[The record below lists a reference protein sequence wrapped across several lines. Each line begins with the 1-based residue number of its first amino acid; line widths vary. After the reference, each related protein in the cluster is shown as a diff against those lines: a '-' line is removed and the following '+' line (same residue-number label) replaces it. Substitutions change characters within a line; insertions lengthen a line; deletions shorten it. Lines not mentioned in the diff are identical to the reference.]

1 MVTFRLL
8 AACALV
14 ATATADFVG
23 HSHRSSHNQAARSGR
38 QEVEATE
45 AVQGGIDFSGCQED
59 PDTGLCCVEKE
70 ETVTSLEKEP
80 ILECTHK
87 NVEQCHYT
95 YVTQFTPSQ
104 EEVCEENFEKQCSI
118 TFKQQ
123 AYNETV
129 KKCYRPVEKV
139 CNGQGPEECRTV
151 YESSCSTKYVEK
163 QPGKFVGDTS
173 CEKLPIEICG
183 AGCTYEEGEQ
193 ECHDKV
199 IASLVDVPEEVCD
212 LNPQKTCRFITKLV
226 PKLKPE
232 HQCTIVPK
240 ETCTLKFTQPQQVD
254 KPLLTKWCLD
264 PTPAAPGESYDE
276 ENAQAPPIQIQSESQ
291 AQPSYEEPD
300 YDVPEYEPATPLD
313 TGYLSPGAARTG
325 RQFNR
330 QQFRQAPPPVSN
342 NRNNRNFGTPF

>member
-291 AQPSYEEPD
+291 AQPTYEEPD

-342 NRNNRNFGTPF
+342 NRNSRNFGTPF